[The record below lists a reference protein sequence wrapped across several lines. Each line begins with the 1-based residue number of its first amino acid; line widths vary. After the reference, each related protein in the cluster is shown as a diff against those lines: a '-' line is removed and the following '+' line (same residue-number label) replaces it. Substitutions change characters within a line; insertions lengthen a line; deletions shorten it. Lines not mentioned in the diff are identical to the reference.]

1 MNLMNIIEALEINS
15 REENFFEMRVISSPL
30 VIFVGLVC
38 LCHLH
43 AARASPIEP
52 TTCRAPR
59 TCSRRTSSIS
69 SCHELNWLPSAHNW
83 KRPHRQQQQLAYLSA
98 ASPPS
103 QPLKVLRISLMFALC
118 TFISLLSDSLTSHI
132 LKAYAREGLAISVT
146 FFHFA
151 MSALCGLIIVPVLQ
165 WSRTQHARPEETIS
179 SADWLQRWLGVPSIG
194 MVAAAIGPLALC
206 QVGGFLSTNLSLQFV
221 PVSFSHTVKA
231 CECLFTAALAY
242 LVLGQRLNR
251 VAYAALVPTA
261 TGVALSAASEMHF
274 SLVGFLAA
282 MASNMC
288 FAMRSVLSTRFL
300 RGGKPVPASTLYWL
314 LCCAACA
321 ALTPSFVAVG
331 GTAMISAP
339 GSGRLL
345 ALLCVCGMAHFGYNL
360 LSFEILQLTS
370 PVSHVVLHA
379 LRRILVIGASSVLT
393 RQPVSALNWSGIAIA
408 SMGVLGYAAAQ

>member
-1 MNLMNIIEALEINS
+1 
-15 REENFFEMRVISSPL
+15 MRVITL
-30 VIFVGLVC
+30 GLFS
-38 LCHLH
+38 LCHLP
-43 AARASPIEP
+43 AARASSPPIEP

-59 TCSRRTSSIS
+59 TSCRRTSSIS
-69 SCHELNWLPSAHNW
+69 SCRHELNDWLPSAHNW
-83 KRPHRQQQQLAYLSA
+83 KRPLRQLASLSA
-98 ASPPS
+98 ALPPS
-103 QPLKVLRISLMFALC
+103 QPLKVLRISLLFALC
-118 TFISLLSDSLTSHI
+118 TVISLLSDSLTSHI
-132 LKAYAREGLAISVT
+132 LKAYARDGLAVSVT

-151 MSALCGLIIVPVLQ
+151 MSALCGSIIVPVLQ
-165 WSRTQHARPEETIS
+165 WSRTHHTRPKET
-179 SADWLQRWLGVPSIG
+179 DWLQRWLGVPSIG
-194 MVAAAIGPLALC
+194 MVAAAIGPLVLC

-261 TGVALSAASEMHF
+261 MGVALSAASEMHF

-300 RGGKPVPASTLYWL
+300 RGGKPVPASSLYWL

-321 ALTPSFVAVG
+321 ALAPSFVAVG

-379 LRRILVIGASSVLT
+379 LRRILVIGASSVLS

>member
-1 MNLMNIIEALEINS
+1 
-15 REENFFEMRVISSPL
+15 MRVITL
-30 VIFVGLVC
+30 GLFG
-38 LCHLH
+38 LCHLP
-43 AARASPIEP
+43 AARASSPPIEP

-59 TCSRRTSSIS
+59 TSCRRTSSIS
-69 SCHELNWLPSAHNW
+69 SCHELNDWLPSAHNW
-83 KRPHRQQQQLAYLSA
+83 KRPHRQLASLSA
-98 ASPPS
+98 ALPPS
-103 QPLKVLRISLMFALC
+103 QPLKVLRISLLFALC
-118 TFISLLSDSLTSHI
+118 TVISLLSDSLTSHI
-132 LKAYAREGLAISVT
+132 LKAYARDGLAVSVT

-151 MSALCGLIIVPVLQ
+151 MSALCGSIIVPVLQ
-165 WSRTQHARPEETIS
+165 WSRTHHTRPKET
-179 SADWLQRWLGVPSIG
+179 DWLQRWLGVPSIG
-194 MVAAAIGPLALC
+194 MVAAAIGPLVLC

-300 RGGKPVPASTLYWL
+300 RGGKPVPASSLYWL

-321 ALTPSFVAVG
+321 ALAPSFVAVG

-379 LRRILVIGASSVLT
+379 LRRILVIGASSVLS